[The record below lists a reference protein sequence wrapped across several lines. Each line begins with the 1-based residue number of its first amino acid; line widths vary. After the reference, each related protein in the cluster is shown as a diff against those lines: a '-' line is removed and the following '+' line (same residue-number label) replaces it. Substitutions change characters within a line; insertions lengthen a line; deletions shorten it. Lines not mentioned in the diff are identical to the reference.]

1 MVPIVRLINHEQCD
15 RITTSDRRPWIGPY
29 KTVRGKQRGMTRVI
43 HTGDTHIGYR
53 QYHSSGRQADF
64 LAAFESVVDDA
75 IELAVD
81 AVVHAGDLFHDTRPS
96 LHDVM
101 ETIRI
106 LRTLRAAEIP
116 FLAIVGNHE
125 GTRDRQWLDLFA
137 DLGLAVHLDAAGTR
151 IGEVTVY
158 GLDYLPPA
166 RRDRLEFE
174 LEPPETPHTALVAH
188 GLFEPFAHAEW
199 DTEAFLDRLSVD
211 VDALLLG
218 DNHSP
223 GRAEV
228 GDTWVTYCGSTER
241 ASAAEREARGY
252 NLVTFD
258 GEVRIGRRTIADTRR
273 FVYVDCE
280 LRGTQGLEAIRE
292 ELAAHELAD
301 AVVIVSIAGEGEP
314 VQPAAIEQTALDRG
328 ALAVRVTDERELPEE
343 DRPHAEFADPDRAI
357 EARVRSLG
365 LSEAGHLVDA
375 VVRDPDVADANVRSR
390 VRSRVE
396 TLLAEQSSAFE
407 PGDPIAEQGTED
419 PSDEPAEESRDQPEP
434 TEADRPTTGH
444 QRSIGEFR

>member
-1 MVPIVRLINHEQCD
+1 
-15 RITTSDRRPWIGPY
+15 
-29 KTVRGKQRGMTRVI
+29 MTRVI

-53 QYHSSGRQADF
+53 QYHSSDRQADF
-64 LAAFESVVDDA
+64 LAAFESVVGDA
-75 IELAVD
+75 IELDVD

-137 DLGLAVHLDAAGTR
+137 DLELAIHLNDAGTR
-151 IGEVTVY
+151 IDEVMFY

-174 LEPPETPHTALVAH
+174 LEPSEAAYAVLVAH

-199 DTEAFLDRLSVD
+199 DTDAFLDRLSVD
-211 VDALLLG
+211 LDALLLG
-218 DNHSP
+218 DNHTP

-241 ASAAEREARGY
+241 ASATEREARGY
-252 NLVTFD
+252 NLITFD
-258 GEVRIGRRTIADTRR
+258 EEVRIGRRTIADTRR
-273 FVYVDCE
+273 FVYIDCE
-280 LRGTQGLEAIRE
+280 LQRSQGLDTIRE
-292 ELAAHELAD
+292 EITANEIAD
-301 AVVIVSIAGEGEP
+301 AVVIISIVGEGEP

-328 ALAVRVTDERELPEE
+328 ALAVRVTDERELPDDE
-343 DRPHAEFADPDRAI
+343 RPRAEFADPDRAV

-375 VVRDPDVADANVRSR
+375 VVRDLDVAEANVRSR

-396 TLLAEQSSAFE
+396 TLLAEQPSAFSPGE
-407 PGDPIAEQGTED
+407 PVDETTDAA
-419 PSDEPAEESRDQPEP
+419 EPADERTESGAPEP
-434 TEADRPTTGH
+434 RKPTDGH
-444 QRSIGEFR
+444 QRSIGEF